1 MRKSAIE
8 AASWPIVANLRA
20 AKGRS
25 LLAWLLL
32 AGVLGAPSGVAAQ
45 AQALDTSRA
54 PRIAGAKEIYASP
67 LTTIYSSAGSV
78 AAAADAVGK
87 ALVAD
92 NWRRYEIP
100 NSAAANNPDV
110 VMMFF
115 KKGPQA
121 MSVLVTLAPNQT
133 EVANVNYG
141 VKPVA
146 NNLPVPLDATDVAF
160 DPEKPFLSAFDV
172 QPIAAMLDYFT
183 RELGAAGWAPAPG
196 VKPPATGDKPGDGT
210 HAFFVRADRP
220 PLLLSLLHS
229 ADGRTKIEL
238 RGVSADLLA
247 AEMGQTKPP
256 PVKVAAAPAPKVEQA
271 PTPVDDAA
279 DAMMKDAQKMI
290 DAATAE
296 ALTASKG
303 QGSAG
308 AMSKLAGQLSSPA
321 ASAPKADGP
330 AETLNALA
338 DNPAS
343 IPLPDTAEDV
353 DFDGASGSLE
363 FKSASSV
370 KSLATFF
377 RGAMKPLGW
386 REQPSVIN
394 KSNMVELD
402 FSKAGKN
409 VSLTLLKM
417 GPKTNVSGSGEG
429 LVNGAARPE
438 AEAAADSSAA
448 PTELVSEES
457 DGFPVPSNHTMSGN
471 EQSPFRHGLTAE
483 VPAGLPAVLAF
494 YRRELGKLGWKE
506 QAQGAVVKPD
516 QALVSF
522 SSPNGPAFLKL
533 VGKGGDT
540 NISLVLRDQDKAA
553 KAGMLPKP
561 GQARIMFGNTA
572 GGEAVVTVN
581 KQTIK
586 VGAGLGAKGPDGP
599 KIDLPPGKYKFSVK
613 LAGRPAKTDE
623 ADFGA
628 DESWGV
634 LIGENGLLPLQIY

>member
-8 AASWPIVANLRA
+8 ATSWPIAANLRA
-20 AKGRS
+20 AAGRS
-25 LLAWLLL
+25 LLASLFL
-32 AGVLGAPSGVAAQ
+32 AGLVGAPCSAAQ

-78 AAAADAVGK
+78 ATAADAVGK

-133 EVANVNYG
+133 QVANVNYG
-141 VKPVA
+141 VKPVT
-146 NNLPVPLDATDVAF
+146 NDLPVPPDATDVAF
-160 DPEKPFLSAFDV
+160 DPEKPFLSAFDA

-220 PLLLSLLHS
+220 PLLLSLLHN
-229 ADGRTKIEL
+229 ADGKTKIEL

-247 AEMGQTKPP
+247 AEMGQTKPAP
-256 PVKVAAAPAPKVEQA
+256 AKVAAAPAAIVERA
-271 PTPVDDAA
+271 PSPADDAA

-296 ALTASKG
+296 ALTASKSPA
-303 QGSAG
+303 SAG
-308 AMSKLAGQLSSPA
+308 AMSKLAGQMSAPA
-321 ASAPKADGP
+321 AKSDGP
-330 AETLNALA
+330 AETLDALA

-370 KSLATFF
+370 KSLAAFF
-377 RGAMKPLGW
+377 RGAMKTLGW
-386 REQPSVIN
+386 REQASVIN
-394 KSNMVELD
+394 KSNMVELE

-409 VSLTLLKM
+409 VSLTLLQM

-429 LVNGAARPE
+429 LVNGAAKPE

-448 PTELVSEES
+448 PAELVSEDS

-483 VPAGLPAVLAF
+483 VPAGLSAVLAF

-506 QAQGAVVKPD
+506 QAQGAIVKPD

-561 GQARIMFGNTA
+561 GQAKIMFGNTA
-572 GGEAVVTVN
+572 GVDAVVTVN

-599 KIDLPPGKYKFSVK
+599 KLDLPPGKYKISVK
-613 LAGRPAKTDE
+613 LAGRPARTDE
-623 ADFGA
+623 ADYGA
-628 DESWGV
+628 DETWGV
-634 LIGENGLLPLQIY
+634 LIGENGLLPLQMY